1 MPLNIKSKK
10 VTSDISASNISELCF
25 QCIWKNQC
33 GGPEPCSY
41 FDPQDYQGWLRR
53 EYINNLHNRQQLSIG
68 MSIEQGNYTEQ
79 E

>member
-10 VTSDISASNISELCF
+10 VTSDISASNISELCL

-53 EYINNLHNRQQLSIG
+53 EYIKNLHNRQQLSIG